1 MNPLG
6 HAGPSPVEVAA
17 SALETAALTLRACSG
32 TIKALEAHIARLE
45 ADIAMMRAERCAANP
60 AEPERATPSAVDL
73 EKRSH
78 VDTATAAR
86 WLNRNPQTL
95 RKWAC
100 FEDGPLRPRRV
111 GGRLAWAVADIRA
124 ILADGPA

>member
-1 MNPLG
+1 MKSRES
-6 HAGPSPVEVAA
+6 AGQSPVEVAA

-32 TIKALEAHIARLE
+32 TIKALDADIARLE
-45 ADIAMMRAERCAANP
+45 ADIAALRAERCAVLPLQPVSA
-60 AEPERATPSAVDL
+60 ARAAVDL
-73 EKRSH
+73 ETRSH
-78 VDTATAAR
+78 VNTATAAR

-100 FEDGPLRPRRV
+100 VEDGPLRPRRV

-124 ILADGPA
+124 ILAASPA